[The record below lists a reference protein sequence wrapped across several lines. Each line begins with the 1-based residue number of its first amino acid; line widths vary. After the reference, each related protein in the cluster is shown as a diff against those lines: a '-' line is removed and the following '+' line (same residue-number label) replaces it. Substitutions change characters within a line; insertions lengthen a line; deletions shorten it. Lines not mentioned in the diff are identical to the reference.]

1 MSFSFKHRRRGRP
14 RAAGSLRHDDL
25 VFRLELDVAGGVG
38 ADVFEHGFYCVGRG
52 EIDVDD
58 VHGILFLQNGKKFFW
73 LKRMT
78 RLSAQDS
85 AALGADRSA
94 EE

>member
-1 MSFSFKHRRRGRP
+1 MVVFAEDHDGLNEADLCRCQ
-14 RAAGSLRHDDL
+14 RH
-25 VFRLELDVAGGVG
+25 GG
-38 ADVFEHGFYCVGRG
+38 
-52 EIDVDD
+52 IDVDD